1 MVYYNLGNSGLALI
15 KCWGLMVRQIN
26 STTYGWIFC
35 ALYIYI
41 QGGLYNNHIT
51 FCSFLDF
58 YQIDETKK
66 IFEVKF

>member
-1 MVYYNLGNSGLALI
+1 GRTKGKINTKFLGLEIVLFLCS
-15 KCWGLMVRQIN
+15 
-26 STTYGWIFC
+26 YIFI
-35 ALYIYI
+35 L
-41 QGGLYNNHIT
+41 QGGIYNNHIT